1 MALQLKD
8 VAEELSDIQW
18 KDVKCMALHL
28 NQMSWDTLGDIES
41 SSSVNNE
48 RVICAVDTW
57 MRRDVN
63 ASWGQLVSALRK
75 VKQNALAEKIRSRHC
90 PDMPADTQPAVETF
104 SAASNDTV
112 SLPSKQS
119 AAQPRA
125 IPSVEASMPSTP
137 QLHSFDLSNQTSEHP
152 TPAILSSEEQHS
164 PTQSLPHPALA
175 IQPHGSLHS
184 SDTAAAILDS
194 RIKQVERENCRLK
207 ACFADLRSGTHIYMR
222 ERERSSSTFLEE
234 FRVTLSDLPEREQHP
249 SEQQVG
255 YYNRLISSFDSILDA
270 QNVSAIFRIIRPYY
284 DYKNYDL
291 LEFIINKFGN
301 IQLKERMGGYVLE
314 LETFEIKTTIKE
326 FVAATTESTEIPFF
340 FKSVTIE
347 IKKDASVCT
356 LYDVRE
362 FTRSLAKKASLTPYA
377 LMLQHVGINT
387 VVVQL
392 GLPRRALVDLSLA
405 FDEEFQETHCI
416 VTVVIDGDRF
426 EVYVHVSYFL

>member
-28 NQMSWDTLGDIES
+28 NQMSWDTLENIES

-57 MRRDVN
+57 MKRDVN

-90 PDMPADTQPAVETF
+90 PDMPADTQPAVETV
-104 SAASNDTV
+104 SADSNDTV
-112 SLPSKQS
+112 SLPSNQS

-125 IPSVEASMPSTP
+125 IPPVNASLPTTP
-137 QLHSFDLSNQTSEHP
+137 QLHSFDLSNQTAEHP
-152 TPAILSSEEQHS
+152 SPAIPSSEEQHS
-164 PTQSLPHPALA
+164 STQSVPPPALA

-207 ACFADLRSGTHIYMR
+207 DCFADLRSDTHIYMR
-222 ERERSSSTFLEE
+222 ERERSSSTFLEK
-234 FRVTLSDLPEREQHP
+234 FRVTLSDLPEREQHH
-249 SEQQVG
+249 SEQQLV
-255 YYNRLISSFDSILDA
+255 YYNRLISDFYTILKAED
-270 QNVSAIFRIIRPYY
+270 VSAIFHIIKPYY
-284 DYKNYDL
+284 DYKNYYL

-301 IQLKERMGGYVLE
+301 VQLKEGMGEYVLE
-314 LETFEIKTTIKE
+314 LETFEMKTTIKE

-347 IKKDASVCT
+347 INKDASVCT
-356 LYDVRE
+356 LYDVRK

-392 GLPRRALVDLSLA
+392 GLPQEALPDLSLA
-405 FDEEFQETHCI
+405 IDKGFQETHCI
-416 VTVVIDGDRF
+416 VTVVINGDRL
-426 EVYVHVSYFL
+426 EVH